1 MQFKGIQLVHCKPWA
16 GYQRVRRGFYLQKLS
31 QSLYCNLFFQR
42 LEFSEKASKAWRA
55 VLRDVSLG
63 GGLIKD
69 FT

>member
-16 GYQRVRRGFYLQKLS
+16 GYQRVRRGFYLQKLC
-31 QSLYCNLFFQR
+31 QSLYWNLFFQR

-55 VLRDVSLG
+55 VLWDVSLG
-63 GGLIKD
+63 GGVIKD